1 MGSPEGLPYGGYRIC
16 GYSVGTGEENR
27 SRQEGYA
34 HCQLK
39 IGTEAQ
45 GCGGGRKAEDVPDHL
60 LAHLSPLGWEHIN
73 LTGDYVWGRPS
84 ITWGVLRIGLVAAD
98 QESGMK
104 WRILV
109 ELAGADGSVQSHEI
123 SVGGCGTIDSSA
135 ETLGLTLADG
145 KKTLAGLQRHLV

>member
-60 LAHLSPLGWEHIN
+60 LAHLSPLARFMHCFDELAPAVGALRVMALNFARLRTRSVGADLESDCGAEEVCG
-73 LTGDYVWGRPS
+73 LTGRV
-84 ITWGVLRIGLVAAD
+84 
-98 QESGMK
+98 
-104 WRILV
+104 
-109 ELAGADGSVQSHEI
+109 
-123 SVGGCGTIDSSA
+123 
-135 ETLGLTLADG
+135 
-145 KKTLAGLQRHLV
+145 